1 MQRCPSCRVTVAG
14 HKTCCPLCGGQLSG
28 TPESDTEVFPALD
41 KPRFTTGFVLRLLAL
56 IAIAVSV
63 ICVLVNIAIGWH
75 ALWSLFVV
83 AGAVCVWVAAAVGA
97 VRRLGTAVTAG
108 QGGGG

>member
-28 TPESDTEVFPALD
+28 TPEPDTEVFPALD

-63 ICVLVNIAIGWH
+63 VCMLVNIATGWH
-75 ALWSLFVV
+75 APLV
-83 AGAVCVWVAAAVGA
+83 A
-97 VRRLGTAVTAG
+97 VRGGGCGVRLGWRRRSAWLTGVT
-108 QGGGG
+108 